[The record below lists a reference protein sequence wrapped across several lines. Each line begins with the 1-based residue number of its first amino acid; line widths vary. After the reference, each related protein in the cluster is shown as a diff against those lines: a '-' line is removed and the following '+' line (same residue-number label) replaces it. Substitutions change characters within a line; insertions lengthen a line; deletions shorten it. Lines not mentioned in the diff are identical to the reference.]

1 MPNCLSVFGERF
13 LCESVDARRGVDG
26 QESGKAEGQEGG
38 WVVGR
43 EKGRQQNWEAASKN
57 CRRKRGSQAR
67 MAKESEAVRQGGH
80 RAQGGGQVGRQ
91 DGWKAEGLK
100 GRRT

>member
-26 QESGKAEGQEGG
+26 QESGKAVGQEGG

-43 EKGRQQNWEAASKN
+43 EKGRQQNCEAASKDG
-57 CRRKRGSQAR
+57 RRKRGSQAR
-67 MAKESEAVRQGGH
+67 RPQGS
-80 RAQGGGQVGRQ
+80 GQVGRQ
-91 DGWKAEGLK
+91 A
-100 GRRT
+100 GRQKE